1 MHFSFQKLFYA
12 LAALFGIVTI
22 LVVAKS
28 ILIPIG
34 FAALISFI
42 LFPLARKIES
52 WGLNRL
58 VAAFLAML
66 VMFSI
71 IGGIM
76 FFFSTRLI
84 ELSTHYAEFQTKIM
98 KLFSDVLLIVNE
110 KFMSGQPIDKKD
122 VIENVNVWINES
134 GSKVIGRTFN
144 NTTTFL
150 AQLIGMIIYTFL
162 ILIDRDGL
170 TNAFIHF
177 SPVNQHDRVKKM
189 LRKVQQVGQ
198 KYLSGV
204 LLIILILGV
213 VNSIGLWIIG
223 IDSPFF
229 FGFLA
234 ASLSIIPY
242 VGTTL
247 GAVIPVLYSFM
258 TYDSLFVPLS
268 VAIMFWSVQ
277 LVESNFLSPKIVG
290 GSVSINAFASI
301 LSLIIGGSIWGL
313 AGMIL
318 FLPFTAMLKVVCEEY
333 VELKPFALLIGIHE
347 SHEKRR
353 KESFVHRGFMKMKTW
368 FTRPKSKA

>member
-1 MHFSFQKLFYA
+1 MHFSFQKVFYA
-12 LAALFGIVTI
+12 QASLFGLIALLI
-22 LVVAKS
+22 LAKS
-28 ILIPIG
+28 ILIPIA

-42 LFPLARKIES
+42 LYPLARKIET
-52 WGLNRL
+52 WGFNRL
-58 VAAFLAML
+58 FAAFLSML
-66 VMFSI
+66 IMFSI
-71 IGGIM
+71 IGGTM

-84 ELSTHYAEFQTKIM
+84 ELSTHFYEFQEKIM
-98 KLFSDVLLIVNE
+98 KLFSDVILFLNE
-110 KFMSGQPIDKKD
+110 KLITSHPIEKKD
-122 VIENVNVWINES
+122 VISSANEWLNDS
-134 GSKVIGRTFN
+134 GKDMIGRTFN
-144 NTTTFL
+144 NTTTFI
-150 AQLIGMIIYTFL
+150 AQLVGMIIYTFL

-170 TNAFIHF
+170 TSAFIHF
-177 SPVNQHDRVKKM
+177 SPVSQQDRVKKM

-204 LLIILILGV
+204 LLIILILGI

-247 GAVIPVLYSFM
+247 GAVIPVLYAFM

-277 LVESNFLSPKIVG
+277 LIESNFLSPKIVG

-301 LSLIIGGSIWGL
+301 LSLIIGGAIWGL

-353 KESFVHRGFMKMKTW
+353 KESFVHKGFMKLKSW
-368 FTRPKSKA
+368 ITRSKVK